1 MRVVLRASCAAALF
15 ACAALA
21 APAQAQS
28 YPVKAIRWIVPFP
41 PGGGAD
47 LTSRTLAQKLSER
60 LDQQVIVDNR
70 PGSGGMIGLAAAAK
84 LPADGY
90 NIALGQLAN
99 LAIAPALYPKLPY
112 DPVKDFTPVTLI
124 LTAPF
129 VLVAHPSFP
138 ANNMKE
144 LIALAKARPDEVN
157 YGSSGN
163 GSGSHLAT
171 EMIKSTAKIR
181 MTHVPYKG
189 ATPAFA
195 GLLSGEVAI
204 YMTDILSALP
214 QLNAGRVKAIAVTNA
229 RRMPTLPNVPTIAES
244 ALPGFEVTNWLGVM
258 APAGLPKDILAKLH
272 SELVRILKQ
281 PDVQRRFQGEGG
293 EVSPNTPEEFAK
305 FIRTEI
311 TKWDKVVR
319 ESGVKVE

>member
-1 MRVVLRASCAAALF
+1 LF

-47 LTSRTLAQKLSER
+47 FTSRTVAQKLSES

-70 PGSGGMIGLAAAAK
+70 PGSGGMIGLAAAAR

-129 VLVAHPSFP
+129 VLVAHPSLP

-189 ATPAFA
+189 ATPAFV

-258 APAGLPKDILAKLH
+258 APAGLPKDILAKLN